1 MIYLADLHIHSKYS
15 RATSKDCDLR
25 ELVRWACVKGTMV
38 LTTGDCTHPA
48 WSNDIKTQLEPVGDG
63 LFRLR
68 DEFLPED
75 PGIPHG
81 LRPSDIRFILGVEIS
96 SIYKKNGATRK
107 VHNLIYL
114 PDLDSM
120 ERFNEKLGRIGN
132 IRSDGRP
139 ILGLDSR
146 DLLEIALETTP
157 ESFLIPAHIWTPW
170 FSMLGSRS
178 GFDSVDECF
187 GDLTSEIFAVETG
200 LSSDP
205 AMNYRV
211 SFLDK
216 FTLTSNSDT
225 HSPSK
230 LGRQANV
237 FSGRPGYKAI
247 REAIRAGG
255 QGPKSF
261 PAITEMVEAHWRCVG
276 GTAEADL
283 NASGAR
289 IAAGGIVGEG
299 TDPRFCGR
307 EGEVAPPSGG
317 QSFPFASGGGSFPS
331 PAGGRGLP
339 FPSLDGRGKG
349 RVPPRG
355 GNAGER
361 RDRQR
366 MLGTIDYYPEEGKY
380 HLDGHRKCSVWL
392 EPEQTEKLGGKC
404 PVCGDPVTVGV
415 MNRVVELAD
424 RAPDVTP
431 DHAAPFCRIVPLDVV
446 IGQALGVGSQSK
458 KVTRLAYELTRTLGP
473 ELRLLWVM
481 PLDEMKGNAP
491 EIVIEAIRRVR
502 TGQVDIRAGYD
513 GEFGKVT
520 LFAPGERESL
530 LGQESLLDVGTVAAR
545 RKRTSTP
552 VTRKRPGRN
561 RSAELGQDAGL
572 NEEQLRAVSTF
583 DRPVLVHAGPGTGK
597 TRTLTHRI
605 AEIVRTGR
613 AKPDQITA
621 VTFTRKAAQEMRERL
636 ADLMPSGREDS
647 CWVGTFHQL
656 GMRVIER
663 VSGKAMP
670 RLLDEEEALAVL
682 RESVKTEG
690 IKVAPASAERLF
702 REVSRLKQDL
712 ISVDGLD
719 PADDTARVYLSYEE
733 HLRKQD
739 AMDLDDLI
747 VRPVKMLRDNPGL
760 AESLRTSHLSADEF
774 QDVNRA
780 QYELVRLLAAP
791 GGEGLFA
798 IGDPDQAI
806 YGFRGADWRFF
817 LKFREDYPSTAVV
830 PLTKNYR
837 SQAGILEAARA
848 VLEGNALAPEAEA
861 TIPRQGRINMVE
873 LPNAAL
879 EGEFVVRTIDAMLG
893 GASFFSID
901 SRKVAA
907 DGKGLGFRDFAVLY
921 RVNSVGDALEE
932 AFQTS
937 GIPCRRV
944 KKRNPVE
951 EAELFDPRAEAVTLM
966 TMHASKGLEFPV
978 VFVAGCEDGIIPYAV
993 PGAQPADEEETR
1005 EERRLLYVAMTR
1017 CRRDLFLTRS
1027 RFRVLHGSG
1036 GKRTPSPFVEAI
1048 DRDLC
1053 EYLDPLRRKGKR
1065 RSGPVQCE
1073 LF

>member
-38 LTTGDCTHPA
+38 LTTGDFTHPA
-48 WSNDIKTQLEPVGDG
+48 WSSDIRTQLEPVEEG

-75 PGIPHG
+75 PGIPEG
-81 LRPSDIRFILGVEIS
+81 LKPSDIRFILGVEIS

-107 VHNLIYL
+107 VHNLVYM
-114 PDLDSM
+114 PDLESM

-132 IRSDGRP
+132 LRSDGRP

-146 DLLEIALETTP
+146 DLLEIALDATP
-157 ESFLIPAHIWTPW
+157 DCFLIPAHIWTPW

-178 GFDSVDECF
+178 GFDSVEECF
-187 GDLTSEIFAVETG
+187 GDLTREIFAVETG

-216 FTLTSNSDT
+216 FTLMSSSDT

-237 FSGRPGYKAI
+237 FLGRPGYKAI

-255 QGPKSF
+255 QGSGSF
-261 PAITEMVEAHWRCVG
+261 PAIWEMVEANWQCVG
-276 GTAEADL
+276 GSAEA
-283 NASGAR
+283 
-289 IAAGGIVGEG
+289 
-299 TDPRFCGR
+299 
-307 EGEVAPPSGG
+307 G
-317 QSFPFASGGGSFPS
+317 QNLSDTH
-331 PAGGRGLP
+331 RL
-339 FPSLDGRGKG
+339 
-349 RVPPRG
+349 
-355 GNAGER
+355 
-361 RDRQR
+361 
-366 MLGTIDYYPEEGKY
+366 LGTLDYYPEEGKY
-380 HLDGHRKCSVWL
+380 HLDGHRKCSVLL
-392 EPEQTEKLGGKC
+392 EPEQTGRLGGKC

-415 MNRVVELAD
+415 MNRVVELGD
-424 RAPDVTP
+424 REPDVVP
-431 DHAAPFCRIVPLDVV
+431 DHASPFWRLVPLDQV

-458 KVTRLAYELTRTLGP
+458 KVARLANELTRALGP
-473 ELRLLWVM
+473 ELRLLWAM
-481 PLDEMKGNAP
+481 PLDQMQGKVP
-491 EIVIEAIRRVR
+491 DIVVEAIRRVR
-502 TGQVDIRAGYD
+502 SGQVSIRAGYD

-530 LGQESLLDVGTVAAR
+530 LGQESLLDVGTVTAR
-545 RKRTSTP
+545 PRNTSRAVVRKRSG
-552 VTRKRPGRN
+552 VKASVGA
-561 RSAELGQDAGL
+561 SQDAGL
-572 NEEQLRAVSTF
+572 NDEQQQAVSIF

-613 AKPDQITA
+613 AKPGEITA

-636 ADLMPSGREDS
+636 ELLIPPGHGDC

-656 GMRVIER
+656 GMRILER
-663 VSGKAMP
+663 VSGQAMP
-670 RLLDEEEALAVL
+670 RLLDEEEAVGLF
-682 RESVKTEG
+682 RESVKAAR
-690 IKVAPASAERLF
+690 IKVQPASVERLY
-702 REVSRLKQDL
+702 REVSRLKQNLVRAHERLGAAANDRIGL
-712 ISVDGLD
+712 GLPRTPIRGRSVSGPMAGRLD
-719 PADDTARVYLSYEE
+719 SAHVRTADDCRGIIPESSGGKAGSDDKSSWLQDSNPGNAEDIARAYGAYEE
-733 HLRKQD
+733 RLRKEH

-747 VRPVKMLRDNPGL
+747 VRPVEILRENPDL
-760 AESLRTSHLSADEF
+760 AQSVRAAHLLADEF

-780 QYELVRLLAAP
+780 QYELVRLLGAP

-817 LKFREDYPSTAVV
+817 LKFREDYPSTVVV

-837 SQAGILEAARA
+837 SHAGILEAARA
-848 VLEGNALAPEAEA
+848 VLDGNALAPELEA
-861 TIPRQGRINMVE
+861 TILRQGRIRIVE

-893 GASFFSID
+893 GSSFFSID
-901 SRKVAA
+901 SRKVAR
-907 DGKGLGFRDFAVLY
+907 DGNGLGFRDFAVLY
-921 RVNSVGDALEE
+921 RVNSVGDAVEE
-932 AFQTS
+932 AFRTS
-937 GIPCRRV
+937 GIPYQRV
-944 KKRNPVE
+944 RKRNPAE
-951 EAELFDPRAEAVTLM
+951 EADLLDPRAEVVTLM

-978 VFVAGCEDGIIPYAV
+978 VFVTGCEDGIIPYSV
-993 PGAQPADEEETR
+993 PGKEAVDEEIW

-1036 GKRTPSPFVEAI
+1036 EKRPVSPFVAGI
-1048 DRDLC
+1048 GQDLR
-1053 EYLDPLRRKGKR
+1053 EDLNPLGRKGKR

-1073 LF
+1073 LFS